1 VTGAATIRALVV
13 DDDASV
19 CSLHVRYLE
28 ALAGF
33 TVVGTAA
40 TGQEAVDF
48 VATTEVDLILLDMH
62 LPDFSGIEVLHRLRS
77 LSRDA
82 TDVIVVTSANE
93 PVTVGQAAAARVAD
107 YLVKPFSRSVF
118 ELRMAAYRAGF
129 GARSVVGSPAGSL
142 RQAEIDGL
150 LRPARPRT
158 DTGRIDTGRIDT
170 GRIDT
175 GRTDTG
181 RIDNVR
187 GGGVRGEGARVDG
200 GGPGSAARLPKG
212 LAAPTVALVL
222 DVLRSREVSSVT
234 DVADACGLARGTARR
249 YLDFLRASGRAQVTH
264 RYGVRGRPELLYSLA
279 PG

>member
-1 VTGAATIRALVV
+1 MTGSATIRALVV

-170 GRIDT
+170 GR
-175 GRTDTG
+175 TDTG
-181 RIDNVR
+181 RIDTVR
-187 GGGVRGEGARVDG
+187 GVGVRGEGARVDG